1 MMDLLMSDENAGL
14 RERAKELDYQL
25 MHWLSH
31 TNKGAKTGVK
41 AGAAANGGGCRRAQ
55 GRRTLTGGA

>member
-1 MMDLLMSDENAGL
+1 MMDLLMSDENAGST
-14 RERAKELDYQL
+14 ERAKELDYQL

-41 AGAAANGGGCRRAQ
+41 VALLLTAAAAAVLKAAG
-55 GRRTLTGGA
+55 L